1 MTLIYSAQPHMHT
14 SPDRDLTGKRFI
26 MPRVKIRLEQLDRV
40 QPHGT
45 QVHFI
50 RVQRCTKVLL
60 YEGTKVLSY
69 LRRYSI
75 IVLPEVLSYES
86 TFESTSVEG
95 SDVRKYFRNLGEV
108 FLLPFRFFSG
118 TRALGGSF
126 STYQMRLAKTAPQDL
141 TNGLRR

>member
-69 LRRYSI
+69 VPSKVFYHRTS
-75 IVLPEVLSYES
+75 V
-86 TFESTSVEG
+86 STSVR
-95 SDVRKYFRNLGEV
+95 VRV
-108 FLLPFRFFSG
+108 
-118 TRALGGSF
+118 
-126 STYQMRLAKTAPQDL
+126 Q
-141 TNGLRR
+141 